1 MEAQKTLDARGL
13 KCPMPILKAKKEI
26 DATPPGDVLKV
37 IATDPGSVLDFQDGS
52 RRVRTTSSSSR
63 RKERMSRAE
72 RPSFIISG
80 GSHDDGSA
88 HRNRS
93 RNQSLRR

>member
-37 IATDPGSVLDFQDGS
+37 IATDPGSVLDFQGWIK
-52 RRVRTTSSSSR
+52 TSANYELLQQEEGTDEQGRKIFIHYLR
-63 RKERMSRAE
+63 RKS
-72 RPSFIISG
+72 
-80 GSHDDGSA
+80 
-88 HRNRS
+88 
-93 RNQSLRR
+93 